1 VSRLLTPQEVSALT
15 RLKIKTVY
23 AKCCRREI
31 PYIKLG
37 GKLLF
42 DEESIMA
49 WVDSH
54 RVEPLAAAAR

>member
-1 VSRLLTPQEVSALT
+1 MPKLLTPEEVSALT
-15 RLKIKTVY
+15 RLKIKTIY

-42 DEESIMA
+42 DEDSIRA

-54 RVEPLAAAAR
+54 RVETVGASV